1 LSLLFQLPAR
11 RGCHVRF
18 WAISSSRKAMTM
30 LLKGG
35 ALMNEELVD
44 ARTLTAQLRQDGVG
58 AWFEMD
64 PR

>member
-1 LSLLFQLPAR
+1 
-11 RGCHVRF
+11 VRF